1 MAGALAE
8 RVFVSKLE
16 KVGFT
21 DVTVLDRQPFSMAA
35 AADYPLFTPDLLELM
50 ERLLPSSAKERVA
63 TSVTLT
69 ARKPA

>member
-21 DVTVLDRQPFSMAA
+21 EVRVLDRQPFSMAA
-35 AADYPLFTPDLLELM
+35 AANYPLFTPDLLEHM
-50 ERLLPSSAKERVA
+50 ERLLPPSAKERVA
-63 TSVTLT
+63 TAVTLT
-69 ARKPA
+69 ARKPV

>member
-8 RVFVSKLE
+8 RVFVSKLA

-50 ERLLPSSAKERVA
+50 ERLLPPSARQQVA
-63 TSVTLT
+63 TSVTVT
-69 ARKPA
+69 AQKPV

>member
-21 DVTVLDRQPFSMAA
+21 NVTVLDRQPFSMAA
-35 AADYPLFTPDLLELM
+35 AADYPLFTPQLLDLM
-50 ERLLPSSAKERVA
+50 ERLLPSSARQQVA
-63 TSVTLT
+63 TSVTVT
-69 ARKPA
+69 AEKPV

>member
-21 DVTVLDRQPFSMAA
+21 NVTVLDRQPFSMAA
-35 AADYPLFTPDLLELM
+35 AADYPLFTPELLDLM
-50 ERLLPSSAKERVA
+50 ERLLPSSARQQVA
-63 TSVTLT
+63 TSVTVT
-69 ARKPA
+69 AEKPV